1 MKIKII
7 TILVLLTVL
16 SLSGCSFSSSSVSA
30 TTEPDAIA
38 YEMAT
43 LDNGEISKDDPVIN
57 EYKIFLDRIEDKT
70 VSSRVNILNI
80 TKTAQELLK
89 EGGIDKTLLK
99 ILKDFNSYIP
109 EGPEGF
115 KLEEVALAYMIIM
128 TEEKNK

>member
-16 SLSGCSFSSSSVSA
+16 SLSGCSFSSPSVSA

-70 VSSRVNILNI
+70 VTSRVNILNI

-89 EGGIDKTLLK
+89 GGGIDKTLLK

>member
-7 TILVLLTVL
+7 AIAVLLTVL
-16 SLSGCSFSSSSVSA
+16 SLSGCSLSGSSVSA

-43 LDNGEISKDDPVIN
+43 LDNGDIGKDDSIIN
-57 EYKIFLDRIEDKT
+57 EYKILIDRIEDKT
-70 VSSRVNILNI
+70 VTSRINILNI

-89 EGGIDKTLLK
+89 EKGIDKTLLK

-128 TEEKNK
+128 TEEKN